1 MFVGIYGGAC
11 ALFTVGILTR
21 GIVFSISAIKKSV
34 DLHNKMFRTVIFAR
48 MSFFNATPVGRI
60 LNAFARHQ
68 YACDAQLSDF
78 LMQLLQYLP
87 LCLGAIILCI
97 AVMYQTVGVF
107 GGACIVG
114 TFIIIYMGDCEAKL
128 RDQDAL
134 TRSSI
139 FSHLTATLEGL
150 FSIRAFQCEERF
162 IELFNQK
169 IDNNHRYQYG
179 IQGIKCWSAFY
190 IDILVSFVI
199 YTTIVVVVELRKEY
213 PAATAGLVISNVL
226 QLLVFLQWTIRM
238 IGEMRDKLAS
248 VKQVSYYGNSIEQ
261 EPPHIIESN
270 RPPEDWPSRGNIHF
284 SKIVLKYHELGVA
297 VLKSVSL
304 NIKPREKVGIVGRTG
319 SGKSTLL
326 ISLLR
331 IVESSEGQITID
343 GIDISKIGLRDL
355 RSKITII
362 PQEPVLFVG
371 SVRKNI
377 DLFDKCS
384 DEQIWTALDACQL
397 GDVIR
402 KMGQKLESAVVEN
415 GKNFSVGER
424 QLFCLAR
431 AICSKSK
438 IFVLDEATAAV
449 DPTTDALIQS
459 VIKTNFADFTILTI
473 AHRLNTIMESD
484 KILVMDAGKVVEFAP
499 PLALLTL
506 NDGYF
511 TSLLKETG
519 PATFNELKRVA
530 EVKAAREGNQLKAFE
545 LSADSDNIVESLGD
559 DLAHPQQQHPQQ
571 HHHHHHKVIQS
582 MAPRLD
588 INRESISEINEN
600 EDGLKESPNSSSSNS
615 LNNIILSQIEVDK
628 SNQLT
633 QF

>member
-1 MFVGIYGGAC
+1 MFVGIYGGAS
-11 ALFTVGILTR
+11 ALFTIGILAR
-21 GIVFSISAIKKSV
+21 GIIFSYSAIKKSV
-34 DLHNKMFRTVIFAR
+34 TLHNKMFRTVIFAR
-48 MSFFNATPVGRI
+48 MSFFNATPIGRI

-68 YACDAQLSDF
+68 YACDAQLSDY
-78 LMQLLQYLP
+78 LMQMLQYLP
-87 LCLGAIILCI
+87 LSMGAIILCI
-97 AVMYQTVGVF
+97 AVMYQTIGVF
-107 GGACIVG
+107 GGACIFG
-114 TFIIIYMGDCEAKL
+114 AFILIYMGNSEAKL

-139 FSHLTATLEGL
+139 YSHLTATLEGL
-150 FSIRAFQCEERF
+150 FSIRAFQCEDRF
-162 IELFNQK
+162 INMFMEK
-169 IDNNHRYQYG
+169 IDNNHRYLFS

-190 IDILVSFVI
+190 IDILVSCVI
-199 YTTIVVVVELRKEY
+199 YTAVVVVVELKQEY

-238 IGEMRDKLAS
+238 FGEVRDKLAS
-248 VKQVSYYGNSIEQ
+248 VKQVSYYGNSVEQ

-270 RPPEDWPSRGNIHF
+270 RPPEEWPAKGNIRY
-284 SKIVLKYHELGVA
+284 SNIVLKYHELGVA
-297 VLKSVSL
+297 VLKSVSI

-331 IVESSEGQITID
+331 IVESCEGQIIID

-377 DLFDKCS
+377 DLFDKCT
-384 DEQIWTALDACQL
+384 DEQIWSALDACQL

-402 KMGQKLESAVVEN
+402 KMNQKLESPVVEN

-459 VIKTNFADFTILTI
+459 VIKKNFADFTILTI

-499 PLALLTL
+499 PLALLSIP
-506 NDGYF
+506 DGHF
-511 TSLLKETG
+511 TSLLRETG
-519 PATFNELKRVA
+519 PSTFNELKRVA
-530 EVKAAREGNQLKAFE
+530 EAKAAREGNKPEALD
-545 LSADSDNIVESLGD
+545 LSCDPDNIVDSPGENVPCQFKEVFTMS
-559 DLAHPQQQHPQQ
+559 
-571 HHHHHHKVIQS
+571 
-582 MAPRLD
+582 
-588 INRESISEINEN
+588 SE
-600 EDGLKESPNSSSSNS
+600 LF
-615 LNNIILSQIEVDK
+615 LNQDM
-628 SNQLT
+628 
-633 QF
+633 